1 MRESSARFISSP
13 LAHGV
18 VDFIALAAA
27 DSDGVKILKGAQPNT
42 WDGHQRRAEAHYNG
56 FCPVESHAQVMIYR
70 NHQWIVPAAQPPV
83 PYNHPAIAKYTA
95 KNYLSDTAWNKRRVW
110 NVMSGVRLT
119 ERVGLFLSV
128 HQLNSNVVLSLVDVG
143 CSVSSQMDNDC
154 GSHHRMGIIGLLGDK
169 KNTHWQ
175 SVLSL
180 LIVNI

>member
-95 KNYLSDTAWNKRRVW
+95 KNYLSHTAWNKRRVW
-110 NVMSGVRLT
+110 NVMRLGWDWP
-119 ERVGLFLSV
+119 RGWVC
-128 HQLNSNVVLSLVDVG
+128 SLVSTSWTVML
-143 CSVSSQMDNDC
+143 CCLWSMSAVPSAARWIMTAAAT
-154 GSHHRMGIIGLLGDK
+154 IG
-169 KNTHWQ
+169 WA
-175 SVLSL
+175 
-180 LIVNI
+180 